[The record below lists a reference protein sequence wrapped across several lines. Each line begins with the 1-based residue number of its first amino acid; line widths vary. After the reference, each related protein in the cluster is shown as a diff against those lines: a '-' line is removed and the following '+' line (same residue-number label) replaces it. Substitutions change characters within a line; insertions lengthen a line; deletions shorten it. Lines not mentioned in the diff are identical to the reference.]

1 MYRLLFAAVIAV
13 GGGIGVAAAAPASAT
28 PLCQSVVIDGS
39 FTTGATVG
47 PVCVPYSRAA
57 QCSSVGTGVG
67 QALVVNVNTCVP
79 AP

>member
-1 MYRLLFAAVIAV
+1 MFRLLFAAVIAV
-13 GGGIGVAAAAPASAT
+13 GGIVAAMPASAT

-39 FTTGATVG
+39 VTSGATVG

-57 QCSSVGTGVG
+57 QCSTLGTGVG